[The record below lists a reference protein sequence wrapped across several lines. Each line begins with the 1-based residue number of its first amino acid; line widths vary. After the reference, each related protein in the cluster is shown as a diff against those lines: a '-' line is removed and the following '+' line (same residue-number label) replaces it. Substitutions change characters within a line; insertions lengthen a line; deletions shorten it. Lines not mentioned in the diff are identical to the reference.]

1 MASGDDLVATIESV
15 HAAGLDAQLWPRALA
30 AVTALVGGIGAT
42 LEVIE
47 KPSLRHREFRFAGLP
62 PAEQLEYLD
71 HYAALNP
78 RLQLVVPRKSGQVAW
93 DYQRF
98 DENAMDRSPFY
109 AEFLTRM
116 DLRYF
121 VTATIQWSPQE
132 FSVVTVQRS
141 AAQGHVGRGE
151 IARVRRLLPH
161 LQQAFDVARRLR
173 TAGDSRLS
181 LESALDWLADGV
193 AMLSINGAVL
203 HANEA
208 FRTIA
213 RRNDGISTRRG
224 MIEFA
229 AVEPRTRLASAIG
242 AACRLRGGGVDAPG
256 VADFPIHRPSGAPSY
271 FVSVRPL
278 LDKQEDSTS
287 EMDAV
292 AILFVRDPAGRNA
305 AAACMLREVFGL
317 TESEANLAQAL
328 QSGVALGDYA
338 QSHAVSLNTVYTHLR
353 RVKEK
358 TGCKRLSEL
367 IHKLNDL
374 QVPLRVG

>member
-1 MASGDDLVATIESV
+1 MASGDDLVATIEAV
-15 HAAGLDAQLWPRALA
+15 HAAGLDTQLWPHALA
-30 AVTALVGGIGAT
+30 AVTALIGGIGAT
-42 LEVIE
+42 LEVIA
-47 KPSLRHREFRFAGLP
+47 KPTLCHREFRFAGLP

-78 RLQLVVPRKSGQVAW
+78 RLQLVLPRKSGEVTW
-93 DYQRF
+93 DYQGF
-98 DENAMDRSPFY
+98 DENAMDSSPFY
-109 AEFLTRM
+109 ADFLTRM

-121 VTATIQWSPQE
+121 VTATIEQSQQE
-132 FSVVTVQRS
+132 FTVVTVQRS
-141 AAQGHVGRGE
+141 PAQGHVDRGE
-151 IARVRRLLPH
+151 IALVRRLLPH
-161 LQQAFDVARRLR
+161 LQQAFDVGRRLK

-181 LESALDWLADGV
+181 FESALNWLADGV
-193 AMLSINGAVL
+193 AVLAINGAVL
-203 HANEA
+203 HVNEA
-208 FRTIA
+208 FRAIA

-229 AVEPRTRLASAIG
+229 AVEPRARLEAAIG
-242 AACRLRGGGVDAPG
+242 AARQLRGGGIDAPRA
-256 VADFPIHRPSGAPSY
+256 ADFPIHRPSGAPSY

-278 LDKQEDSTS
+278 LDKQS
-287 EMDAV
+287 ERTRDTEAV
-292 AILFVRDPAGRNA
+292 AILFIRDPTGRNA

-328 QSGVALGDYA
+328 QSGIALGDYA

-374 QVPLRVG
+374 QVPLRVD